1 MPLITK
7 LKKYRRKYKR
17 FFWLGCVVLALLL
30 IIPHPSQAQF
40 VMPQGF
46 SGQGSGYK
54 PPEVSRYGPIE
65 VAPVRSPVDN
75 GFLFD
80 VASPTVYNRQENT
93 SQIPVEQRAQD
104 IESKLELA
112 IFRRDM
118 NPDDLRVETSRL
130 NNVVVVTVSND
141 DYPLPLVLASV
152 TENDADFNGQPIDVL
167 AEQWREKL
175 DKEIRRG
182 QASTTP
188 EALEQSFKQAFQIF
202 VALLVAT
209 AIVASI
215 KHLISRHRQRLLNRK
230 QAIAAE
236 KQANSEVL
244 EENHPD
250 PIEVNYAAPEIL
262 GEQQWI
268 FWQRLPQILSID
280 RKIGFWKFIQ
290 WLLFWVIILGWY
302 FGLFA
307 IFRQIPGLA
316 TLSGAIL
323 GRPLQLLMLWFFVGL
338 TIRISHRIIELLKDN
353 WQNTNSTSFNKFINL
368 GDDQRRDL
376 RISTISG
383 AIKGMVTVVIS
394 ASGLLTALIILGIP
408 TGSVVAI
415 GGLLALAISFGA
427 QSLVKDL
434 VDGFLVLAED
444 QYAIGDVID
453 VGFAAGGVENLNLRV
468 TQLRSAGGELVTIPN
483 SAITQVKNLTRS
495 WSRANLSV
503 NVAYDTDPVKAIN
516 VLRQVGEDL
525 YNDPEWHD
533 KMLAVPDVLGIDS
546 LTHEGMTITIWIQTA
561 PAQQWS
567 VGRELRFRVRQ
578 ALTEN
583 NIEIGAP
590 RQIYAHATNTTN
602 GATNPPFNALESAV
616 ES

>member
-7 LKKYRRKYKR
+7 LKKYRRKYQR

-46 SGQGSGYK
+46 STQGDYQ
-54 PPEVSRYGPIE
+54 PPGVSRYGPIE

-75 GFLFD
+75 SFLFD

-93 SQIPVEQRAQD
+93 SEVPVEQRAQD

-112 IFRRDM
+112 IFTRDM

-188 EALEQSFKQAFQIF
+188 EALQQSFTKAFQIF
-202 VALLVAT
+202 AVLMVAT
-209 AIVASI
+209 VIIGGI
-215 KHLISRHRQRLLNRK
+215 KYLISRYHQRLLKRK

-236 KQANSEVL
+236 KQAESESL
-244 EENHPD
+244 ANHDPD
-250 PIEVNYAAPEIL
+250 PIEVSYTTPEVL
-262 GEQQWI
+262 GEQQRL

-280 RKIGFWKFIQ
+280 RKIGFWKFVQ

-307 IFRQIPGLA
+307 IFREIPGLA

-323 GRPLQLLMLWFFVGL
+323 GRPLQLLLLWFFIGL
-338 TIRISHRIIELLKDN
+338 VIRISHRIIELLKNN
-353 WQNTNSTSFNKFINL
+353 WQNNNTAGLNKFINL
-368 GDDQRRDL
+368 GDNQRRDL
-376 RISTISG
+376 RISTIAG
-383 AIKGMVTVVIS
+383 AIKGMVTVVIT
-394 ASGLLTALIILGIP
+394 ASGLLTALTILGIP

-415 GGLLALAISFGA
+415 GGLLALAVSFGA

-503 NVAYDTDPVKAIN
+503 NVAYDTDPAKAIN

-583 NIEIGAP
+583 NIEIGVP
-590 RQIYAHATNTTN
+590 RQIYTTN
-602 GATNPPFNALESAV
+602 GAANPLVSALESSA

>member
-7 LKKYRRKYKR
+7 LKKYRRKYQR
-17 FFWLGCVVLALLL
+17 FFWLGCIVLALLL
-30 IIPHPSQAQF
+30 TIPHPSQAQF

-46 SGQGSGYK
+46 SGQSRGYK

-65 VAPVRSPVDN
+65 VAPVRSPIDN
-75 GFLFD
+75 SFLFN
-80 VASPTVYNRQENT
+80 VASPTVYDRQGDNDGV
-93 SQIPVEQRAQD
+93 PVEQRAQD
-104 IESKLELA
+104 IKSKLELA
-112 IFRRDM
+112 IFGRDM

-152 TENDADFNGQPIDVL
+152 TENDADFNGQTIDVL
-167 AEQWREKL
+167 AERWRKKL
-175 DKEIRRG
+175 DEEIRRG

-188 EALEQSFKQAFQIF
+188 EALEQSFKKALQISA
-202 VALLVAT
+202 ALLVAT
-209 AIVASI
+209 AVIAGI
-215 KHLISRHRQRLLNRK
+215 KYLIFRYRQLLLKRK

-236 KQANSEVL
+236 QEQQAESEVFA
-244 EENHPD
+244 ENHPD
-250 PIEVNYAAPEIL
+250 PIEARYPVPKIL
-262 GEQQWI
+262 GQRQRI
-268 FWQRLPQILSID
+268 FWQRLPQILNIE
-280 RKIGFWKFIQ
+280 RKIGFWQFIQ

-307 IFRQIPGLA
+307 IFREIPGLA

-323 GRPLQLLMLWFFVGL
+323 GRPLQLLLLWFFVGL
-338 TIRISHRIIELLKDN
+338 AIRIGHRIIELLKDN
-353 WQNTNSTSFNKFINL
+353 WQNTSYISLNKFINL
-368 GDDQRRDL
+368 GDNQRRDL
-376 RISTISG
+376 RISTIAG
-383 AIKGMVTVVIS
+383 AIKGVVTVVITT
-394 ASGLLTALIILGIP
+394 SGLLTALTILGIP

-415 GGLLALAISFGA
+415 GGLVALAISFGS

-495 WSRANLSV
+495 WSRANVSI
-503 NVAYDTDPVKAIN
+503 NVAYDTDPAKAIN
-516 VLRQVGEDL
+516 VLRQVGENL
-525 YNDPEWHD
+525 YDDPEWRD

-583 NIEIGAP
+583 NIEIGVP
-590 RQIYAHATNTTN
+590 RRIYTTN
-602 GATNPPFNALESAV
+602 GASTLPFSAIESTG
-616 ES
+616 EI

>member
-1 MPLITK
+1 
-7 LKKYRRKYKR
+7 
-17 FFWLGCVVLALLL
+17 
-30 IIPHPSQAQF
+30 
-40 VMPQGF
+40 
-46 SGQGSGYK
+46 
-54 PPEVSRYGPIE
+54 
-65 VAPVRSPVDN
+65 
-75 GFLFD
+75 
-80 VASPTVYNRQENT
+80 
-93 SQIPVEQRAQD
+93 
-104 IESKLELA
+104 
-112 IFRRDM
+112 
-118 NPDDLRVETSRL
+118 
-130 NNVVVVTVSND
+130 
-141 DYPLPLVLASV
+141 
-152 TENDADFNGQPIDVL
+152 
-167 AEQWREKL
+167 
-175 DKEIRRG
+175 
-182 QASTTP
+182 
-188 EALEQSFKQAFQIF
+188 
-202 VALLVAT
+202 
-209 AIVASI
+209 
-215 KHLISRHRQRLLNRK
+215 
-230 QAIAAE
+230 
-236 KQANSEVL
+236 
-244 EENHPD
+244 
-250 PIEVNYAAPEIL
+250 
-262 GEQQWI
+262 
-268 FWQRLPQILSID
+268 
-280 RKIGFWKFIQ
+280 
-290 WLLFWVIILGWY
+290 
-302 FGLFA
+302 
-307 IFRQIPGLA
+307 
-316 TLSGAIL
+316 
-323 GRPLQLLMLWFFVGL
+323 
-338 TIRISHRIIELLKDN
+338 
-353 WQNTNSTSFNKFINL
+353 
-368 GDDQRRDL
+368 
-376 RISTISG
+376 
-383 AIKGMVTVVIS
+383 MVTVVIS